1 MAKISLSLEQ
11 VSTIVTKINQA
22 SEQIATNWNSIKNDD
37 LTKIRNSWAGSDCEA
52 YITKVEEMNSD
63 MQKAIQALNLLSQ
76 TFLKVQQ
83 SVSETQNKIKSAVS
97 GL

>member
-22 SEQIATNWNSIKNDD
+22 SEKIATNWNSIKNDD

>member
-11 VSTIVTKINQA
+11 ISSIVTTINSA
-22 SEQIATNWNSIKNDD
+22 SEEISTSWNSIKSED
-37 LTKIRNSWAGSDCEA
+37 LTKIRSSWAGSDCEA
-52 YITKVEEMNSD
+52 YIAKVEEMDSD

-76 TFLKVQQ
+76 TYQKVQQ
-83 SVSETQNKIKSAVS
+83 SISTTQEKISSAVA